1 MQPRRLILRNFGP
14 FSSLKYD
21 FVNESIAIIGENRT
35 QDDQLSNG
43 SGKSS
48 ISQGLFY
55 GIYGVNLRGVL
66 DKKLIREGED
76 SAYICVQIHCPIRK
90 QILSIER
97 EIRTKGSS
105 TLKLEL
111 IDEDESKLTPV
122 TCATVNDGNK
132 FIANWIEISA
142 EDAKS
147 YYIVSKGNYKS
158 FFNSSNTEKLAL
170 ISRFIN
176 FASIDKTKDIITE
189 RLDELNEVKRGYENE
204 KSSFEGKLSAYEEQ
218 LNFILEEDLE
228 KKRNDEISGLTYIIN
243 VYDDNIKEKQNS
255 ISNFEKS
262 KIAKERQ
269 KEDIAKLRKSVE
281 KELEELEDN
290 SFQDTYKEID
300 EDLSLYKK
308 QKEDEESKLN
318 KSTQRVR
325 SIKKTIDSIEMKLAG
340 VITCPNCH
348 HEFLLKNDESVDDL
362 KTEKKLSESALKEET
377 QKKSLIDKS
386 IEELDSIIDEYL
398 SLKKE
403 TQAEE
408 KKIIDQQISIRNKLK
423 TLSSQYY
430 EIDESIV
437 RIESDIN
444 KLKEQITDNEQLKV
458 HKLKLID
465 ELKTTPLKKKD
476 TSHLEENIKNL
487 EKEIENKDKEIL
499 QVNDKIFKIQQW
511 TTRFKDFKMY
521 LALEQ
526 LKNIQFSANDIL
538 KRMGSD
544 LRIMIE
550 GFKKGANGK
559 VKDEI
564 TPYVFRNEM
573 ESFFYYS
580 GGEQA
585 RCEIALILALQT
597 MINTTKQYGG
607 MNFLFIDE
615 VLESADSLGIEN
627 IISSISFLKQPILVV
642 THVPKL
648 NEEIRQLKVIKENG
662 ISRLEV

>member
-105 TLKLEL
+105 TLRLAL
-111 IDEDESKLTPV
+111 IDEDESKSTPV
-122 TCATVNDGNK
+122 ICATVNDGNK

-158 FFNSSNTEKLAL
+158 CFNSSNTEKLAL

-189 RLDELNEVKRGYENE
+189 RLDELNEIKRGYENE

-228 KKRNDEISGLTYIIN
+228 KKRNDEISGLTYLIN

-308 QKEDEESKLN
+308 QKEDEENKLN
-318 KSTQRVR
+318 KSTQRVK
-325 SIKKTIDSIEMKLAG
+325 SIKRTIDSIEMKLAG

-348 HEFLLKNDESVDDL
+348 HEFLLKEDESVDDL

-377 QKKSLIDKS
+377 QKKGLIDKS

-437 RIESDIN
+437 KIESNIN
-444 KLKEQITDNEQLKV
+444 KLKEQIADNEQLKV

-476 TSHLEENIKNL
+476 TSHLEENIRNL
-487 EKEIENKDKEIL
+487 ENEIESKDKEIL
-499 QVNDKIFKIQQW
+499 QVNDRIFKVQQW

>member
-105 TLKLEL
+105 TLRLAL
-111 IDEDESKLTPV
+111 IDGDESKSTPV
-122 TCATVNDGNK
+122 ICATVNEGNK

-142 EDAKS
+142 VDAKS

-189 RLDELNEVKRGYENE
+189 RLDELNEIKRGYENE

-228 KKRNDEISGLTYIIN
+228 KKRNDEISGLTYLIN

-300 EDLSLYKK
+300 EDLFLYKK

-318 KSTQRVR
+318 KSAQRV
-325 SIKKTIDSIEMKLAG
+325 
-340 VITCPNCH
+340 
-348 HEFLLKNDESVDDL
+348 
-362 KTEKKLSESALKEET
+362 
-377 QKKSLIDKS
+377 
-386 IEELDSIIDEYL
+386 
-398 SLKKE
+398 
-403 TQAEE
+403 
-408 KKIIDQQISIRNKLK
+408 
-423 TLSSQYY
+423 
-430 EIDESIV
+430 
-437 RIESDIN
+437 
-444 KLKEQITDNEQLKV
+444 
-458 HKLKLID
+458 
-465 ELKTTPLKKKD
+465 
-476 TSHLEENIKNL
+476 
-487 EKEIENKDKEIL
+487 
-499 QVNDKIFKIQQW
+499 
-511 TTRFKDFKMY
+511 
-521 LALEQ
+521 
-526 LKNIQFSANDIL
+526 
-538 KRMGSD
+538 
-544 LRIMIE
+544 
-550 GFKKGANGK
+550 
-559 VKDEI
+559 
-564 TPYVFRNEM
+564 
-573 ESFFYYS
+573 
-580 GGEQA
+580 
-585 RCEIALILALQT
+585 
-597 MINTTKQYGG
+597 
-607 MNFLFIDE
+607 
-615 VLESADSLGIEN
+615 
-627 IISSISFLKQPILVV
+627 
-642 THVPKL
+642 
-648 NEEIRQLKVIKENG
+648 
-662 ISRLEV
+662 

>member
-14 FSSLKYD
+14 FSSLNYD
-21 FVNESIAIIGENRT
+21 FVNEPIAIIGENRT

-43 SGKSS
+43 SGKSFL
-48 ISQGLFY
+48 SQGLFY
-55 GIYGVNLRGVL
+55 GIYGTNLRGVL
-66 DKKLIREGED
+66 DKKLIKEGED
-76 SAYICVQIHCPIRK
+76 SAYIYVQIHCPIRK
-90 QILSIER
+90 QILAIER
-97 EIRTKGSS
+97 EIKIKGSS
-105 TLKLEL
+105 TLRLEL
-111 IDEDESKLTPV
+111 IDEDETKFAPV

-147 YYIVSKGNYKS
+147 YYIVSKGSYKS
-158 FFNSSNTEKLAL
+158 FFTSSNTEKLAL

-176 FASIDKTKDIITE
+176 FTSIDKTKDIITE
-189 RLDELNEVKRGYENE
+189 RIDELNEVKRGYENE

-218 LNFILEEDLE
+218 LNFVLEEDLE
-228 KKRNDEISGLTYIIN
+228 KKRNDEISGLTHLIN
-243 VYDDNIKEKQNS
+243 VYDNNIEEKKNS
-255 ISNFEKS
+255 ISNLKKS
-262 KIAKERQ
+262 KVSKERQ

-290 SFQDTYKEID
+290 SFQETYNEID
-300 EDLSLYKK
+300 EDLFLYKK

-325 SIKKTIDSIEMKLAG
+325 SIKRTIDSIEMKLAG
-340 VITCPNCH
+340 IITCPNCH
-348 HEFLLKNDESVDDL
+348 HEFLLKNNESVDDL
-362 KTEKKLSESALKEET
+362 KAEKKLSESELNKEN
-377 QKKSLIDKS
+377 KKKDVIDKS

-444 KLKEQITDNEQLKV
+444 KLKEQIADNEQLKV

-559 VKDEI
+559 MKDEI

-607 MNFLFIDE
+607 MNFLLIDE

-627 IISSISFLKQPILVV
+627 IISSISFLKQPILIV

>member
-228 KKRNDEISGLTYIIN
+228 KKRNDEISGLTYLIN

-290 SFQDTYKEID
+290 SFQYTYKEID
-300 EDLSLYKK
+300 EDLSLYKE

-362 KTEKKLSESALKEET
+362 KIEKKFSESALKEET

-615 VLESADSLGIEN
+615 VLESADSLGVEN

>member
-105 TLKLEL
+105 TLRLAL
-111 IDEDESKLTPV
+111 IDEDESKSTPV
-122 TCATVNDGNK
+122 ICATVNDGNK

-189 RLDELNEVKRGYENE
+189 RLDELNEIKRGYENE

-228 KKRNDEISGLTYIIN
+228 KKRNDEISGLTYLIN

-300 EDLSLYKK
+300 EDLYLYKK

-318 KSTQRVR
+318 KSTQRVK
-325 SIKKTIDSIEMKLAG
+325 SIKRTIDSIEMKLAG

-348 HEFLLKNDESVDDL
+348 HEFLLKEDESVDDL
-362 KTEKKLSESALKEET
+362 KTEKKLSENALKEET
-377 QKKSLIDKS
+377 QKKGLIDKS

-437 RIESDIN
+437 KIESNIN

-476 TSHLEENIKNL
+476 TSHLEENIRNL
-487 EKEIENKDKEIL
+487 ENEIESKDKEIL
-499 QVNDKIFKIQQW
+499 QVNDRIFKVQQW

>member
-228 KKRNDEISGLTYIIN
+228 KKRNDEISGLTYLIN

-615 VLESADSLGIEN
+615 VLESADSLGVEN

>member
-189 RLDELNEVKRGYENE
+189 RLDELNEIKRGYENE

-228 KKRNDEISGLTYIIN
+228 KKRNDEISGLTYLIN

-255 ISNFEKS
+255 ISNLKKS
-262 KIAKERQ
+262 KVSKERQ

-290 SFQDTYKEID
+290 SFQETYNEID

-325 SIKKTIDSIEMKLAG
+325 SIKRTIDSIEMKLAG

-559 VKDEI
+559 MKDEI

-615 VLESADSLGIEN
+615 VLESADSLGVEN

>member
-228 KKRNDEISGLTYIIN
+228 KKRNDEISGLTYLIN

-377 QKKSLIDKS
+377 RKKGLIDKS

-437 RIESDIN
+437 KIESNIN
-444 KLKEQITDNEQLKV
+444 KLKEQIADNEQLKV

-476 TSHLEENIKNL
+476 TSHLEENIKNF
-487 EKEIENKDKEIL
+487 ENEIESKDKEIL
-499 QVNDKIFKIQQW
+499 QVNDRIFKVQQW

>member
-111 IDEDESKLTPV
+111 IDEDEIKLVPV

-228 KKRNDEISGLTYIIN
+228 KKRNDEISGLTYLIN

-564 TPYVFRNEM
+564 TPYIFRNEM

-615 VLESADSLGIEN
+615 VLESADSLGVEN

>member
-97 EIRTKGSS
+97 EIKTKGSS

-111 IDEDESKLTPV
+111 IDEDEIKLVPV

-362 KTEKKLSESALKEET
+362 KTEKKFSESALKEET

-487 EKEIENKDKEIL
+487 ENEIESKDKEIL
-499 QVNDKIFKIQQW
+499 QVNDRIFKVQQW

-615 VLESADSLGIEN
+615 VLESADSLGVEN

>member
-189 RLDELNEVKRGYENE
+189 RLDELNEIKRGYENE

-228 KKRNDEISGLTYIIN
+228 KKRNDEISGLTYLIN

-615 VLESADSLGIEN
+615 VLESADSLGVEN

>member
-97 EIRTKGSS
+97 EIKTKGSS

-189 RLDELNEVKRGYENE
+189 RLDELNEIKRGYENE

-615 VLESADSLGIEN
+615 VLESADSLGVEN

>member
-66 DKKLIREGED
+66 DKQLIREGED

-105 TLKLEL
+105 TLRLAL
-111 IDEDESKLTPV
+111 IDEDESKSTPV
-122 TCATVNDGNK
+122 ICATVNDGNK

-189 RLDELNEVKRGYENE
+189 RLDELNEIKRGYENE

-228 KKRNDEISGLTYIIN
+228 KKRNDEISGLTYLIN

-308 QKEDEESKLN
+308 QKEDEENKLN
-318 KSTQRVR
+318 KSTQRVK
-325 SIKKTIDSIEMKLAG
+325 SIKRTIDSIEMKLAG

-348 HEFLLKNDESVDDL
+348 HEFLLKEDESVDDL

-377 QKKSLIDKS
+377 QKKGLIDKS

-437 RIESDIN
+437 KIESNIN
-444 KLKEQITDNEQLKV
+444 KLKEQIADNEQLKV

-476 TSHLEENIKNL
+476 TSHLEENIRNL
-487 EKEIENKDKEIL
+487 ENEIESKDKEIL
-499 QVNDKIFKIQQW
+499 QVNDRIFKVQQW

>member
-105 TLKLEL
+105 TFKLEL
-111 IDEDESKLTPV
+111 IDEDETKIAPV

-228 KKRNDEISGLTYIIN
+228 KKRNDEISGLTYLIN

-255 ISNFEKS
+255 ISNLKKS
-262 KIAKERQ
+262 KVSKERQ

-281 KELEELEDN
+281 KELEELEDD
-290 SFQDTYKEID
+290 SFQETYNEID

-325 SIKKTIDSIEMKLAG
+325 SIKRTIDSIEMKLAG

-648 NEEIRQLKVIKENG
+648 NEEIRQLKVVKENG

>member
-615 VLESADSLGIEN
+615 VLESADSLGVEN

>member
-1 MQPRRLILRNFGP
+1 MQPRRLTLRNFGP
-14 FSSLKYD
+14 FSLLRYD
-21 FVNESIAIIGENRT
+21 FVNESIAIVGENRT

-43 SGKSS
+43 TGKSN
-48 ISQGLFY
+48 IGQGLFY

-97 EIRTKGSS
+97 EIKMKGSS

-111 IDEDESKLTPV
+111 IDEDETKIAPV

-132 FIANWIEISA
+132 FVANWIGISA

-147 YYIVSKGNYKS
+147 YYIVSKGSYKS
-158 FFNSSNTEKLAL
+158 FFTSSNTEKLAL

-189 RLDELNEVKRGYENE
+189 RIDELNEIKRGYENE

-218 LNFILEEDLE
+218 LNFALEEDLE
-228 KKRNDEISGLTYIIN
+228 KKRNDEISGLTHLIK
-243 VYDDNIKEKQNS
+243 VYDNNIEEKRNS
-255 ISNFEKS
+255 ISNFKKS
-262 KIAKERQ
+262 KVSKERQ
-269 KEDIAKLRKSVE
+269 KEEIAKLRKSVE

-290 SFQDTYKEID
+290 SFQETYKEID
-300 EDLSLYKK
+300 EDISFHKK
-308 QKEDEESKLN
+308 QKEDEEIKLN
-318 KSTQRVR
+318 KSTQRIR
-325 SIKKTIDSIEMKLAG
+325 LIKKTIDSIEMKLAG

-348 HEFLLKNDESVDDL
+348 HEFLLKDDESVDDL
-362 KTEKKLSESALKEET
+362 KVEKKLSESELNKEN
-377 QKKSLIDKS
+377 KKKDVIDKS

-403 TQAEE
+403 TQIEE

-437 RIESDIN
+437 KIESNIN
-444 KLKEQITDNEQLKV
+444 KFKEQIADNEQLKA

-476 TSHLEENIKNL
+476 TSYLEENIKNL

-499 QVNDKIFKIQQW
+499 QVNDKIFKIQHW

-526 LKNIQFSANDIL
+526 LKNIQFSANNIL

-559 VKDEI
+559 VKEEI

-597 MINTTKQYGG
+597 MINATKQYGG

-627 IISSISFLKQPILVV
+627 IISSISFLNQPTLIV

>member
-105 TLKLEL
+105 TLRLEL
-111 IDEDESKLTPV
+111 IDEDETKLVPV

-228 KKRNDEISGLTYIIN
+228 KKRNDEISGLTYLIN

-318 KSTQRVR
+318 KSTQRVK
-325 SIKKTIDSIEMKLAG
+325 SIKRTIDSIEMKLAG

-348 HEFLLKNDESVDDL
+348 HEFLLKEDESVDDL

-377 QKKSLIDKS
+377 QKKGLIDKS

-437 RIESDIN
+437 KIESNIN
-444 KLKEQITDNEQLKV
+444 KLKEQIADNEQLKV

-476 TSHLEENIKNL
+476 TSHLEENIRNL
-487 EKEIENKDKEIL
+487 ENEIESKDKEIL
-499 QVNDKIFKIQQW
+499 QVNDRIFKVQQW

>member
-97 EIRTKGSS
+97 EIKMKGSS

-111 IDEDESKLTPV
+111 IDEDETKIAPV

-228 KKRNDEISGLTYIIN
+228 KKRNDEISGLTYLIN

-269 KEDIAKLRKSVE
+269 KEDITKLRKSVE

-300 EDLSLYKK
+300 EDLYLYKK

-318 KSTQRVR
+318 KSTQRVK
-325 SIKKTIDSIEMKLAG
+325 SIKRTIDSIEMKLAG

>member
-1 MQPRRLILRNFGP
+1 M
-14 FSSLKYD
+14 
-21 FVNESIAIIGENRT
+21 
-35 QDDQLSNG
+35 
-43 SGKSS
+43 
-48 ISQGLFY
+48 
-55 GIYGVNLRGVL
+55 
-66 DKKLIREGED
+66 
-76 SAYICVQIHCPIRK
+76 
-90 QILSIER
+90 
-97 EIRTKGSS
+97 
-105 TLKLEL
+105 
-111 IDEDESKLTPV
+111 
-122 TCATVNDGNK
+122 
-132 FIANWIEISA
+132 
-142 EDAKS
+142 
-147 YYIVSKGNYKS
+147 
-158 FFNSSNTEKLAL
+158 
-170 ISRFIN
+170 
-176 FASIDKTKDIITE
+176 
-189 RLDELNEVKRGYENE
+189 
-204 KSSFEGKLSAYEEQ
+204 
-218 LNFILEEDLE
+218 E
-228 KKRNDEISGLTYIIN
+228 KKRNDEISGLTYLIN

-377 QKKSLIDKS
+377 QKKGLIDKS

-437 RIESDIN
+437 KIESNIN
-444 KLKEQITDNEQLKV
+444 KLKEQIADNEQLKV

-476 TSHLEENIKNL
+476 TSHLEENIRNL
-487 EKEIENKDKEIL
+487 ENEIESKDKEIL
-499 QVNDKIFKIQQW
+499 QVNDRIFKVQQW

>member
-97 EIRTKGSS
+97 EIKTKGSS

-111 IDEDESKLTPV
+111 IDEDEIKLVPV

-325 SIKKTIDSIEMKLAG
+325 SIKRTIDSIEMKLAG

-615 VLESADSLGIEN
+615 VLESADSLGVEN

>member
-14 FSSLKYD
+14 FSSLNYD
-21 FVNESIAIIGENRT
+21 FVNEPIAIIGENRT

-43 SGKSS
+43 SGKSFL
-48 ISQGLFY
+48 SQGLFY
-55 GIYGVNLRGVL
+55 GIYGTNLRGVL
-66 DKKLIREGED
+66 DKKLIKEDED
-76 SAYICVQIHCPIRK
+76 SAYIYVQIHCPIRK
-90 QILSIER
+90 QILAIER
-97 EIRTKGSS
+97 EIKIKGSS
-105 TLKLEL
+105 TLRLEL
-111 IDEDESKLTPV
+111 IDEDETKFAPV

-176 FASIDKTKDIITE
+176 FTSIDKTKDIITE
-189 RLDELNEVKRGYENE
+189 RIDELNEIKRGYENE

-218 LNFILEEDLE
+218 LNFVLEEDLE
-228 KKRNDEISGLTYIIN
+228 KKRNDEISGLTHLID
-243 VYDDNIKEKQNS
+243 VYDNNIEEKKNS
-255 ISNFEKS
+255 ISNLKKS
-262 KIAKERQ
+262 KVLKERQ

-290 SFQDTYKEID
+290 SFQETYNEID

-348 HEFLLKNDESVDDL
+348 HEFLLKNDDSVDDL

-377 QKKSLIDKS
+377 EKKSLIDKS

-607 MNFLFIDE
+607 MNFLLIDE

-627 IISSISFLKQPILVV
+627 IISSISFLKQPILIV

>member
-1 MQPRRLILRNFGP
+1 MYPRKLILKNFGP
-14 FSSLKYD
+14 FSSLNYN
-21 FVNESIAIIGENRT
+21 FVNEPIAVVGENKT

-43 SGKSS
+43 SGKSFME
-48 ISQGLFY
+48 QGLFY
-55 GIYGVNLRGVL
+55 GIYGTNLRSVL

-76 SAYICVQIHCPIRK
+76 TAYICVQIYCPIRK
-90 QILSIER
+90 EILSIER

-105 TLKLEL
+105 TLRLAL
-111 IDEDESKLTPV
+111 INEDESESSPV
-122 TCATVNDGNK
+122 AFSTVNDGNK
-132 FIANWIEISA
+132 FVANWVEISA

-147 YYIVSKGNYKS
+147 YYIISKGNYKS

-176 FASIDKTKDIITE
+176 FASIDKTKDIIAE
-189 RLDELNEVKRGYENE
+189 KVSELNELKRGYENQ
-204 KSSFEGKLSAYEEQ
+204 KSSYEGKLSAYEEQ

-228 KKRNDEISGLTYIIN
+228 KKKQDQILGLTGVIEVYDKNIRERRDKILSLEKSRVSRKQQKDEILKL
-243 VYDDNIKEKQNS
+243 KE
-255 ISNFEKS
+255 
-262 KIAKERQ
+262 
-269 KEDIAKLRKSVE
+269 SVE
-281 KELEELEDN
+281 NELKEFNTD
-290 SFQDTYKEID
+290 SFQETYEEINN
-300 EDLSLYKK
+300 DLEIYRTQRK
-308 QKEDEESKLN
+308 DDESKLD
-318 KSTQRVR
+318 KSNERIK
-325 SIKKTIDSIEMKLAG
+325 SIKKILDSIEIKLAG

-348 HEFLLKNDESVDDL
+348 YEFLLKTDENVDDL
-362 KTEKKLSESALKEET
+362 RTEKKLSENALREESKKKE
-377 QKKSLIDKS
+377 LIDNS
-386 IEELDSIIDEYL
+386 IKEVDNIINEYL
-398 SLKKE
+398 SLRKE
-403 TQAEE
+403 TQDEE
-408 KKIIDQQISIRNKLK
+408 KKIIDQQTSIRNKLK

-430 EIDESIV
+430 EIDEEIAK
-437 RIESDIN
+437 IDNNIKILEGQIQN
-444 KLKEQITDNEQLKV
+444 NEELKA
-458 HKLKLID
+458 HKLKVI
-465 ELKTTPLKKKD
+465 EEIETTPLKKAD
-476 TSHLEENIKNL
+476 TTHLEEG
-487 EKEIENKDKEIL
+487 IENLKKDIEKKDKDIL
-499 QVNDKIFKIQQW
+499 QVDDEIFKVSQW

-526 LKNIQFSANDIL
+526 LKNIQLTANDIL

-607 MNFLFIDE
+607 MNFLLVDE

-627 IISSISFLKQPILVV
+627 IVSSITFLKQPILIV

-662 ISRLEV
+662 ISRLEE

>member
-111 IDEDESKLTPV
+111 IDEDEIKLVPV

-243 VYDDNIKEKQNS
+243 VYDNNIKEKQNS

-437 RIESDIN
+437 KIESNIN
-444 KLKEQITDNEQLKV
+444 KLKEQIADNEQLKV

-487 EKEIENKDKEIL
+487 ENEIESKDKEIL
-499 QVNDKIFKIQQW
+499 QVNDRIFKVQQW

-615 VLESADSLGIEN
+615 VLESADSLGVEN

>member
-14 FSSLKYD
+14 FSSLNYD
-21 FVNESIAIIGENRT
+21 FVNEPIAVVGENKT

-43 SGKSS
+43 SGKSF
-48 ISQGLFY
+48 IEQGLFY
-55 GIYGVNLRGVL
+55 GMYGTNLRGVL
-66 DKKLIREGED
+66 DKKLVREGED

-97 EIRTKGSS
+97 EIKTKGSS
-105 TLKLEL
+105 TLRLEL
-111 IDEDESKLTPV
+111 IDEDESKLAPV

-158 FFNSSNTEKLAL
+158 FFSSSNTEKLAL

-189 RLDELNEVKRGYENE
+189 RIDELNEIKRGYENE

-218 LNFILEEDLE
+218 LNFILEENLE
-228 KKRNDEISGLTYIIN
+228 KKRNDEISELTRLIS
-243 VYDDNIKEKQNS
+243 VYDNNIEEGQNS
-255 ISNFEKS
+255 ISNLKKS
-262 KIAKERQ
+262 KVSKERQ

-281 KELEELEDN
+281 RELEELEDN
-290 SFQDTYKEID
+290 SFQETYKEID
-300 EDLSLYKK
+300 EDLSLHKK
-308 QKEDEESKLN
+308 QKEDEEIELN
-318 KSTQRVR
+318 KSTQRIR
-325 SIKKTIDSIEMKLAG
+325 LIKKTIDSIEMKLAG

-348 HEFLLKNDESVDDL
+348 YEFLLKNDESVDDL
-362 KTEKKLSESALKEET
+362 KAEKKLSESELKKEN
-377 QKKSLIDKS
+377 KKKDTIDKS
-386 IEELDSIIDEYL
+386 IEELDSIINEYL

-408 KKIIDQQISIRNKLK
+408 KKIIDQQISIRNKIK

-437 RIESDIN
+437 KIESNIN
-444 KLKEQITDNEQLKV
+444 KLEEQIENNKQLKT
-458 HKLKLID
+458 HKLQLIE

-476 TSHLEENIKNL
+476 TSYLEENIKNL
-487 EKEIENKDKEIL
+487 ENEIENKDKEIL
-499 QVNDKIFKIQQW
+499 QVNNKIFKIQQW

-607 MNFLFIDE
+607 MSFLLIDE

-627 IISSISFLKQPILVV
+627 IISSISFLKQPILIV

>member
-189 RLDELNEVKRGYENE
+189 RLDELNEIKRGYENE

-228 KKRNDEISGLTYIIN
+228 KKRNDEISGLTYLIN

-325 SIKKTIDSIEMKLAG
+325 SIKRTIDSIEMKLAG

-348 HEFLLKNDESVDDL
+348 HEFLLKEDESVDDL

>member
-1 MQPRRLILRNFGP
+1 
-14 FSSLKYD
+14 
-21 FVNESIAIIGENRT
+21 
-35 QDDQLSNG
+35 
-43 SGKSS
+43 
-48 ISQGLFY
+48 
-55 GIYGVNLRGVL
+55 
-66 DKKLIREGED
+66 
-76 SAYICVQIHCPIRK
+76 
-90 QILSIER
+90 
-97 EIRTKGSS
+97 
-105 TLKLEL
+105 
-111 IDEDESKLTPV
+111 
-122 TCATVNDGNK
+122 
-132 FIANWIEISA
+132 
-142 EDAKS
+142 
-147 YYIVSKGNYKS
+147 
-158 FFNSSNTEKLAL
+158 
-170 ISRFIN
+170 
-176 FASIDKTKDIITE
+176 
-189 RLDELNEVKRGYENE
+189 
-204 KSSFEGKLSAYEEQ
+204 
-218 LNFILEEDLE
+218 
-228 KKRNDEISGLTYIIN
+228 
-243 VYDDNIKEKQNS
+243 
-255 ISNFEKS
+255 
-262 KIAKERQ
+262 
-269 KEDIAKLRKSVE
+269 
-281 KELEELEDN
+281 
-290 SFQDTYKEID
+290 
-300 EDLSLYKK
+300 
-308 QKEDEESKLN
+308 
-318 KSTQRVR
+318 
-325 SIKKTIDSIEMKLAG
+325 MK
-340 VITCPNCH
+340 
-348 HEFLLKNDESVDDL
+348 
-362 KTEKKLSESALKEET
+362 
-377 QKKSLIDKS
+377 
-386 IEELDSIIDEYL
+386 
-398 SLKKE
+398 
-403 TQAEE
+403 
-408 KKIIDQQISIRNKLK
+408 
-423 TLSSQYY
+423 
-430 EIDESIV
+430 
-437 RIESDIN
+437 IESNIN
-444 KLKEQITDNEQLKV
+444 KLKEQIADNEQLKV

-487 EKEIENKDKEIL
+487 ENEIESKDKEIL
-499 QVNDKIFKIQQW
+499 QVNDRIFKVQQW

>member
-14 FSSLKYD
+14 FSSLNYD
-21 FVNESIAIIGENRT
+21 FVNEPIAIIGENRT

-43 SGKSS
+43 SGKSFL
-48 ISQGLFY
+48 SQGLFY
-55 GIYGVNLRGVL
+55 GIYGTNLRGVL
-66 DKKLIREGED
+66 DKKLIKEGED
-76 SAYICVQIHCPIRK
+76 SAYIYVQIHCPIRK
-90 QILSIER
+90 QILAIER
-97 EIRTKGSS
+97 EIKIKGSS
-105 TLKLEL
+105 TLRLEL
-111 IDEDESKLTPV
+111 IDEDETKLAPV

-176 FASIDKTKDIITE
+176 FTSIDKTKDIITE
-189 RLDELNEVKRGYENE
+189 RIDELNEIKRGYENE

-218 LNFILEEDLE
+218 LNFVLEEDLV
-228 KKRNDEISGLTYIIN
+228 KKRNDEISGLTHLIN
-243 VYDDNIKEKQNS
+243 VYDNNIEEKKNS
-255 ISNFEKS
+255 ISNLKKS
-262 KIAKERQ
+262 KVSKEQQ

-290 SFQDTYKEID
+290 SFQETYNEID

-348 HEFLLKNDESVDDL
+348 HEFLLKNDDSVDDL

-377 QKKSLIDKS
+377 EKKSLIDKS

-607 MNFLFIDE
+607 MNFLLIDE

-627 IISSISFLKQPILVV
+627 IISSISFLKQPILIV

-648 NEEIRQLKVIKENG
+648 NEEICQLKVIKENG
-662 ISRLEV
+662 ISKLEV

>member
-228 KKRNDEISGLTYIIN
+228 KKRNDEISGLTYLIN

-377 QKKSLIDKS
+377 QKKNLIDKS

-615 VLESADSLGIEN
+615 VLESADSLGVEN

>member
-228 KKRNDEISGLTYIIN
+228 KKRNDEISGLTYLIN

-430 EIDESIV
+430 EIDESVV

-615 VLESADSLGIEN
+615 VLESADSLGVEN

>member
-14 FSSLKYD
+14 FSSLNYD
-21 FVNESIAIIGENRT
+21 FVNEPIAIIGENRT

-43 SGKSS
+43 SGKSFL
-48 ISQGLFY
+48 SQGLFY
-55 GIYGVNLRGVL
+55 GIYGTNLRGVL
-66 DKKLIREGED
+66 DKKLIKEGED
-76 SAYICVQIHCPIRK
+76 SAYIYVQIHCPIRK
-90 QILSIER
+90 QILAIER
-97 EIRTKGSS
+97 EIKIKGSS
-105 TLKLEL
+105 TLRLEL
-111 IDEDESKLTPV
+111 IDEDETKFAPV

-176 FASIDKTKDIITE
+176 FTSIDKTKDIITE
-189 RLDELNEVKRGYENE
+189 RIDELNEVKRGYENE

-218 LNFILEEDLE
+218 LNFVLEEDLE
-228 KKRNDEISGLTYIIN
+228 KKRNDEISGLTHLIN
-243 VYDDNIKEKQNS
+243 VYDNNIEEKKNS
-255 ISNFEKS
+255 ISNLKKS
-262 KIAKERQ
+262 KVSKERQ

-281 KELEELEDN
+281 KELDELEDN
-290 SFQDTYKEID
+290 SFHETYNEID

-377 QKKSLIDKS
+377 KKKGLIDKS

-444 KLKEQITDNEQLKV
+444 KLKEQIADNEQLKV

-476 TSHLEENIKNL
+476 TSYLEENIKNL

-607 MNFLFIDE
+607 MNFLLIDE

-627 IISSISFLKQPILVV
+627 IISSISFLKQPILIV

>member
-97 EIRTKGSS
+97 EIKTKGSS

-111 IDEDESKLTPV
+111 IDEDEIKLVPV

-487 EKEIENKDKEIL
+487 EKEIENKDEEIL

-615 VLESADSLGIEN
+615 VLESADSLGVEN